1 MASYDFTARG
11 YLKRARSRLVE
22 ATEESLLYAA
32 LELRSGIEARMKE
45 YLETQ
50 THISHKLREGW
61 RIPEMAKG
69 LRQAFDI
76 GDKFLLVRLLDSVTN
91 EELTFFVYTPV
102 TRKTQ
107 KLGAQL
113 GEYLHAPQGKRDEA
127 WWKRVKATVIIAD
140 AGLEN
145 ATLGS
150 LLGVPLVHPN
160 HSGFSIRAESWEP
173 DDRRQEII
181 DELQRAKRPFKLDIR
196 YFDELVRKDTTPN
209 PGSKH

>member
-1 MASYDFTARG
+1 M
-11 YLKRARSRLVE
+11 LH
-22 ATEESLLYAA
+22 AT
-32 LELRSGIEARMKE
+32 
-45 YLETQ
+45 YLEAQ
-50 THISHKLREGW
+50 THISRKLREGW

-76 GDKFLLVRLLDSVTN
+76 GDKFLLVRLLDSATN

-102 TRKTQ
+102 TSKTQ

-127 WWKRVKATVIIAD
+127 WWKRVKATVIAAD

-150 LLGVPLVHPN
+150 LLGVPLVHPGHN
-160 HSGFSIRAESWEP
+160 GFSIRAESWEP
-173 DDRRQEII
+173 NDRRPEIL
-181 DELQRAKRPFKLDIR
+181 DELQRAKRPFKLDVR
-196 YFDELVRKDTTPN
+196 YFDELVRRDATL
-209 PGSKH
+209 GSGAVSQRP